1 MKNITLAAKENI
13 YMIHDCK
20 VWTVRGEP
28 TQLLWQFRRRRWA
41 QVTHPAPIW
50 FWSWSWSW
58 FLIHTLILILTSA
71 LIRIL
76 FSILVI
82 SFRLACLEQNR
93 VDFASIPVS
102 PLYTCKVHTLN
113 MSEWVKQGS
122 HLNDNLRDC
131 NFQDVVFE
139 GLHYSFQ
146 TLASREGQKWIKWVM
161 IVSHVFPSVH
171 PPQIGSGAFG
181 QNRFDATPP
190 PDKKVVHPRTR

>member
-1 MKNITLAAKENI
+1 MLNLVTLLLSRLWLWFKIPMKNITLAAKNN
-13 YMIHDCK
+13 MIHDCK

-131 NFQDVVFE
+131 NFPGF
-139 GLHYSFQ
+139 FFFF
-146 TLASREGQKWIKWVM
+146 W
-161 IVSHVFPSVH
+161 
-171 PPQIGSGAFG
+171 
-181 QNRFDATPP
+181 
-190 PDKKVVHPRTR
+190 